1 MKMENTVFKD
11 FTEQEFSEEILKG
24 LINSIVEFMK
34 EKNIDLNSIVN
45 LSNDNKIK
53 FYHKINDILEYITIH
68 IFNNNCLEELIKD
81 FDENFNNSI
90 SEKELVKVK
99 NEKYFIKKKDEIKDL
114 ILEIADVFELI
125 TNIKYINEH
134 KEILFKLNSK
144 EFNDEP
150 NNELNQKFG
159 NSINYIISYL
169 SRSYENLNDINQ
181 TMKNLND
188 SLCKANSNLTK
199 AQLIKDLDDSLCK
212 DNSNKTMKDLNDSIC
227 KAKELNDINQKIKNL
242 YDSLSKDNS
251 NQTMKDLN
259 NSVCKIENF
268 VQNDLLDKAQPAV
281 ENFVRKQDKGIESEI
296 KELNDINQT
305 MKDLNDLLCKD
316 NSNQTM
322 KDLNNSFC
330 KANSAVEDLVMT
342 KEIVNEIKE
351 LNNLN
356 NTEEEILKKLLS
368 FLKSDSQ
375 IDEQNKFDKNNIP
388 NLEKILQCSSDKKKL
403 NNNKIK
409 LLRDELDKIKFNL
422 LKNEEH
428 QGLIKK
434 YECGEI
440 IKELNNKVYQKPFD
454 ELNDIRYQNEIRRIV
469 NIYNNS
475 SKELHDQIEV
485 FNKMKYFIELGK
497 DNQPFQTVFDAK

>member
-11 FTEQEFSEEILKG
+11 FTEQKFSEEILKG

-34 EKNIDLNSIVN
+34 EKNIDLNSIVD
-45 LSNDNKIK
+45 LSNDI
-53 FYHKINDILEYITIH
+53 KINFYDKLKNILEYITIH

-81 FDENFNNSI
+81 FIKNFNNSI

-114 ILEIADVFELI
+114 ILEIHDVFKLI
-125 TNIKYINEH
+125 TNFEYINEH
-134 KEILFKLNSK
+134 KEILF
-144 EFNDEP
+144 NDEP
-150 NNELNQKFG
+150 NDESNQKFG
-159 NSINYIISYL
+159 YSLNYVISDL
-169 SRSYENLNDINQ
+169 SRSCE
-181 TMKNLND
+181 NLND
-188 SLCKANSNLTK
+188 SLCKVNSNLTK
-199 AQLIKDLDDSLCK
+199 DQLIKDLDDSLCK
-212 DNSNKTMKDLNDSIC
+212 DNFNKTMKDLNDSIC

-242 YDSLSKDNS
+242 CDPLSKDNS

-268 VQNDLLDKAQPAV
+268 IQNDLLDKAQPAV
-281 ENFVRKQDKGIESEI
+281 ENFIRKQDKGIESEI
-296 KELNDINQT
+296 KELSDINQT

-330 KANSAVEDLVMT
+330 KANSAIEDLVMT

-375 IDEQNKFDKNNIP
+375 IDEQNKFNKNNIP

-409 LLRDELDKIKFNL
+409 LLREELDKIKFNL